1 MLANIAITCIV
12 LGLLTETC
20 SQSSEGTQISQEET
34 DSCAEDEACVAT
46 VRRQITA
53 QEIELSDLRDRIGEG
68 DAVSCHMNTA
78 GVFTVEPM
86 LHPSGSS
93 TSFNI
98 SYQNLT
104 SIPEGMTRFN
114 VYLSPGEDSEIMVA
128 PGSYGM
134 FLHIF
139 SKELSEEM
147 EDLKEMFTKDDLTD
161 MFSGVNFWT
170 DVAACLVAI
179 IFLCLCI
186 GIMAALEA
194 KFQCVGGNQLHH
206 MVEEQRKI
214 SEGIH
219 QIMDLMGVAGPGDD
233 EEDEMDE
240 DGQPKP
246 KKSPLENPVMR
257 MLIVRALENAGVQ
270 SNHTSLVIH
279 TLNKMNSSPKE
290 TIMQLGKGG
299 VVPKDMADK
308 ALAAKTSAKGAVQDG
323 VAATKA
329 RAQEE
334 GEKLSERK
342 SPSMSVSV
350 SIGAEQESK
359 DFDSS
364 PPDESKKE
372 ATKRPKKKRGGGKSP
387 STVQVLNPMCDVK

>member
-93 TSFNI
+93 TSLNI
-98 SYQNLT
+98 SYQNLI

-114 VYLSPGEDSEIMVA
+114 VYLSLGEDSEIMVA

-139 SKELSEEM
+139 SKEMSEEM

-161 MFSGVNFWT
+161 MFSGVNFL
-170 DVAACLVAI
+170 DRRGRLSRR
-179 IFLCLCI
+179 
-186 GIMAALEA
+186 
-194 KFQCVGGNQLHH
+194 HH
-206 MVEEQRKI
+206 FSLPVHRDHSRARGEI
-214 SEGIH
+214 SVCWRQPTASHGRGTKKNIRRVH
-219 QIMDLMGVAGPGDD
+219 QIMDLMGVAGP
-233 EEDEMDE
+233 EEGEMDE

-257 MLIVRALENAGVQ
+257 MLITRALENAGVQ

-279 TLNKMNSSPKE
+279 TLKFNKMNSRPSRS
-290 TIMQLGKGG
+290 LGR
-299 VVPKDMADK
+299 VV
-308 ALAAKTSAKGAVQDG
+308 
-323 VAATKA
+323 
-329 RAQEE
+329 
-334 GEKLSERK
+334 
-342 SPSMSVSV
+342 
-350 SIGAEQESK
+350 
-359 DFDSS
+359 
-364 PPDESKKE
+364 
-372 ATKRPKKKRGGGKSP
+372 
-387 STVQVLNPMCDVK
+387 